1 MEETIKKEINN
12 EKNIKKEKKKFTILG
27 ISIWELLAY
36 FIIYS
41 IAGYIIET
49 LFALVRYGVLE
60 SRQSFLYGPFC
71 SIYGVGA
78 IVMILFLQYF
88 KKNRITL
95 FIGGFIIGSITEYL
109 LSLIGELILH
119 VKWWDYSN
127 MPLNINGRICFYYS
141 IFWGFLAL
149 FLMKT
154 IHPRVRNFMAY
165 ILKKS
170 SAKFVKTAIITISIF
185 LVIDCIISGYAINL
199 FTIRMIAENDLNV
212 ANKEIIYELNERLHE
227 SKFHSFLMN
236 TLFNNEKMIKTYPN
250 LKVQQVD
257 GTMIYFK
264 DLLPDIKPYLIR
276 FQEQDFYK

>member
-1 MEETIKKEINN
+1 MEETIKEDKKN
-12 EKNIKKEKKKFTILG
+12 EKQLKNEKKKFTILG

-78 IVMILFLQYF
+78 IIMILFLQYF
-88 KKNRITL
+88 KRNSITL
-95 FIGGFIIGSITEYL
+95 FVGGFIIGSITEYL

-141 IFWGFLAL
+141 IFWGILAI
-149 FLMKT
+149 FLMKA
-154 IHPRVRNFMAY
+154 IHPRVRNLMAF

-170 SAKFVKTAIITISIF
+170 SAKFTKMAIIIISVF
-185 LVIDCIISGYAINL
+185 LAVDCILSGYAINL

-212 ANKEIIYELNERLHE
+212 ANKEIIYEMNDRLHE
-227 SKFHSFLMN
+227 SKLNSFLIN

-250 LKVQQVD
+250 LKVQEID
-257 GTMIYFK
+257 GTMVYFK
-264 DLLPDIKPYLIR
+264 DLLPDIQPYLFR

>member
-1 MEETIKKEINN
+1 MEETIKEDKKN
-12 EKNIKKEKKKFTILG
+12 EKQLKNEKKKFTILG

-78 IVMILFLQYF
+78 IIMILFLQYF
-88 KKNRITL
+88 KRNSITL
-95 FIGGFIIGSITEYL
+95 FVGGFIIGSITEYL

-141 IFWGFLAL
+141 IFWGILAI
-149 FLMKT
+149 FLMKA
-154 IHPRVRNFMAY
+154 IHPRVRNLMAF

-170 SAKFVKTAIITISIF
+170 SAKFTKMAIIIISVF
-185 LVIDCIISGYAINL
+185 LAVDCILSGYAINL

-212 ANKEIIYELNERLHE
+212 ANKEIIYEMNDRLHE
-227 SKFHSFLMN
+227 SKLNSFLMN
-236 TLFNNEKMIKTYPN
+236 TLFNDEKMIKTYPN
-250 LKVQQVD
+250 LKVQQLD
-257 GTMIYFK
+257 GTMVYFK
-264 DLLPDIKPYLIR
+264 DLLPDIKPYLFR

>member
-1 MEETIKKEINN
+1 MEETIKEDKKN
-12 EKNIKKEKKKFTILG
+12 EKQLKNEKKKFTILG

-78 IVMILFLQYF
+78 IIMILFLQYF
-88 KKNRITL
+88 KRNSITL
-95 FIGGFIIGSITEYL
+95 FVGGFIIGSITEYL

-141 IFWGFLAL
+141 IFWGILAI
-149 FLMKT
+149 FLMKA
-154 IHPRVRNFMAY
+154 IHPRVRNLMAF

-170 SAKFVKTAIITISIF
+170 SAKFTKMAIIIISIF
-185 LVIDCIISGYAINL
+185 LAVDCILSGYAINL

-212 ANKEIIYELNERLHE
+212 ANKEIIYEMNNRLHE
-227 SKFHSFLMN
+227 SKLNSFLIN

-250 LKVQQVD
+250 LKVQEID
-257 GTMIYFK
+257 GTMVYFK
-264 DLLPDIKPYLIR
+264 DLLPDIQPYLFR

>member
-1 MEETIKKEINN
+1 MEETINE
-12 EKNIKKEKKKFTILG
+12 EKNNAKEIKKEKKKFTILG

-78 IVMILFLQYF
+78 IIMILFLQYF
-88 KKNRITL
+88 RKNRITL

-141 IFWGFLAL
+141 IFWGILAI
-149 FLMKT
+149 FLMKA
-154 IHPRVRNFMAY
+154 IHPRVRNLMAF

-170 SAKFVKTAIITISIF
+170 SEKFTKMAIIIISAF
-185 LVIDCIISGYAINL
+185 LAVDCILSGYAINL

-212 ANKEIIYELNERLHE
+212 ANKEIIYEMNDRLHE
-227 SKFHSFLMN
+227 SKLNSFLMN
-236 TLFNNEKMIKTYPN
+236 TLFNDEKMIKTYPN
-250 LKVQQVD
+250 LKVQQLD
-257 GTMIYFK
+257 GTMVYFK
-264 DLLPDIKPYLIR
+264 DLLPDIKPYLFR

>member
-1 MEETIKKEINN
+1 MEETINE
-12 EKNIKKEKKKFTILG
+12 EKNNAKEIKKEKKKFTILG

-212 ANKEIIYELNERLHE
+212 ANKEIIYEINESLNE